1 MTFSNLFDPLVTTT
15 PDLRRMLESK
25 QITSVQIVEQYLE
38 QIDRYESSLNALASI
53 APRDRLRRTAAS
65 LDDERREGRV
75 RSPLHGIPIVLKVR
89 CAACSMQIYLG
100 HLLTAFAYQDAFITA
115 AELGMPTCAGAAVFA
130 GAKACKHGAI
140 VQELVDAGLIIL
152 AKGNMTEFAGMK
164 SAEMMPGWS
173 ASGGQTISPYVGP
186 MMKDEKLLGH
196 SAPGGSSS
204 GPAVAIAAGFSP
216 LAMGTET
223 IGSILTPSVRAA
235 LYALKPTVGDQEATG
250 MYRMTDFFDVP
261 GPMGKCAADI
271 ISLSSILLGRPFNTA
286 DMGTWEGLSMASLD
300 PRVWKMSP
308 AMCDQFDDTE
318 AQMINE
324 YEAAISRIKQQG
336 CAVRFPAD
344 ISDLSELN
352 IDGKDCITPI
362 ACKSDLKHIGIPTFI
377 EGFSDAPVTSLE
389 DIVRF
394 NENNKDL
401 AMPEPFTKQDQLL
414 QALKATETPE
424 EIALLKQKFR
434 EKGKS
439 IINDVLNRENVNLI
453 AAPGDSPMCIHAA
466 AAGYPHITIP
476 LGKLNYNGRPF
487 GICVMAGEHDEA
499 ALLRFMA
506 AYESI
511 SEPRPIP
518 SLVAFP

>member
-89 CAACSMQIYLG
+89 CAAGSMQVYLG

-115 AELGMPTCAGAAVFA
+115 TELGMPTCAGAAAFA
-130 GAKACKHGAI
+130 GAKASKHGAI
-140 VQELVDAGLIIL
+140 VQKLVDAGLIIL

-186 MMKDEKLLGH
+186 ITKDEKLLGH

-235 LYALKPTVGDQEATG
+235 LYALKPTVGAQEVAG

-271 ISLSSILLGRPFNTA
+271 ISLSSILLERPFDTA

-300 PRVWKMSP
+300 PSVWKMSP

-336 CAVRFPAD
+336 CAVRFPVD

-362 ACKSDLKHIGIPTFI
+362 AFWDFKHIGIPTFI

-424 EIALLKQKFR
+424 EIAQLKQKFR

-487 GICVMAGEHDEA
+487 GICVMAREHDEA